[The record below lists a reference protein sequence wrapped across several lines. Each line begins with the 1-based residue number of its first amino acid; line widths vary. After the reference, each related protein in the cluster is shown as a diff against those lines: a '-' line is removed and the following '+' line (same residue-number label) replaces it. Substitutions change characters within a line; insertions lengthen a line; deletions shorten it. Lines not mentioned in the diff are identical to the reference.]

1 VAVEGVDAEEAMK
14 LEADDCAK
22 AEDVLV
28 EELMK
33 TAHAHDIVGVKNE
46 GDEEPTIDE
55 AATSTEVTHTAS
67 NPTKASTTTRTRVTH
82 PGKVKSGERSVFNSF
97 FMQNLFD

>member
-1 VAVEGVDAEEAMK
+1 M
-14 LEADDCAK
+14 EADACAK

-33 TAHAHDIVGVKNE
+33 TADTHDIVGVKNE

-67 NPTKASTTTRTRVTH
+67 TPTKASTHHQNQSDTPRR
-82 PGKVKSGERSVFNSF
+82 GEIRGEICLQFVLHAKFVR
-97 FMQNLFD
+97 